1 MQPIYAD
8 GMTTETPTVPS
19 SRRPKGDKR
28 ERTKAK
34 LLQAAME
41 LIREKGFERTTLSE
55 VAERAGV
62 TTGSIYGNFRNRE
75 ELFMAV
81 AEIKGAPITPR
92 TWPGMSFADLMD
104 AMAEAVIAAI
114 SQRRSA
120 ILGALS
126 FHAYT
131 LTHEELGGRVRDA
144 TAEVYRE
151 AAASLALFP
160 ASDLPMAPDILVPV
174 LHALTD
180 GLLLQRFLT
189 PQLVPDEAIRAAFA
203 ALARA
208 RADESGSAGTQRLS
222 LPLPD
227 QK

>member
-1 MQPIYAD
+1 
-8 GMTTETPTVPS
+8 MTSEAPTLSPR
-19 SRRPKGDKR
+19 RRPKGDKR

-41 LIREKGFERTTLSE
+41 LIREKGFEKTTLAE

-62 TTGSIYGNFRNRE
+62 TTGSIYGNFRNRD

-81 AEIKGAPITPR
+81 AEIKGAPIAPR
-92 TWPGMSFADLMD
+92 IWPGMSFADLMG

-114 SQRRSA
+114 PQRRSA

-131 LTHEELGGRVRDA
+131 LSHEELRARVLEA
-144 TAEVYRE
+144 TVEIYRE
-151 AAASLALFP
+151 ASASLALFP
-160 ASDLPMAPDILVPV
+160 PDDLPMAPDILVPV

-189 PQLVPDEAIRAAFA
+189 PELVPDEAIHAAFA
-203 ALARA
+203 AMARG
-208 RADESGSAGTQRLS
+208 RSGPG
-222 LPLPD
+222 
-227 QK
+227 

>member
-1 MQPIYAD
+1 MTSEAPII
-8 GMTTETPTVPS
+8 S
-19 SRRPKGDKR
+19 SRRRPKGDKR

-41 LIREKGFERTTLSE
+41 LIREKGFEKTTLAE

-62 TTGSIYGNFRNRE
+62 TTGSIYGNFRNRD

-81 AEIKGAPITPR
+81 AEIKGAPIAPR
-92 TWPGMSFADLMD
+92 IWPGMSFADLMG

-114 SQRRSA
+114 PQRRSA

-131 LTHEELGGRVRDA
+131 LTHEELHARVLEA
-144 TAEVYRE
+144 TLEIYRG
-151 AAASLALFP
+151 ASASLALFP
-160 ASDLPMAPDILVPV
+160 SGELPMAPDLLVPV

-189 PQLVPDEAIRAAFA
+189 PELVPDEAIHAAFA
-203 ALARA
+203 ALARG
-208 RADESGSAGTQRLS
+208 RSNDAG
-222 LPLPD
+222 
-227 QK
+227 

>member
-1 MQPIYAD
+1 MQSNYAV
-8 GMTTETPTVPS
+8 GMTSKAPTIS
-19 SRRPKGDKR
+19 SRRRPKGDKR

-41 LIREKGFERTTLSE
+41 LIREKGFERTSLTE

-81 AEIKGAPITPR
+81 AEIKAAPIAPHI
-92 TWPGMSFADLMD
+92 WPGMSFADLMGS
-104 AMAEAVIAAI
+104 MSEAVITAI
-114 SQRRSA
+114 PQRRSA

-131 LTHEELGGRVRDA
+131 LTHEELRARVLEA
-144 TAEVYRE
+144 TAETYGGFS
-151 AAASLALFP
+151 ASFALFP
-160 ASDLPMAPDILVPV
+160 REDLPMKPDLLVPV

-180 GLLLQRFLT
+180 GLLLQR
-189 PQLVPDEAIRAAFA
+189 
-203 ALARA
+203 
-208 RADESGSAGTQRLS
+208 RLG
-222 LPLPD
+222 
-227 QK
+227 

>member
-1 MQPIYAD
+1 MQSNYAA
-8 GMTTETPTVPS
+8 GMTSEAPTIS
-19 SRRPKGDKR
+19 SRRRPKGDKR

-41 LIREKGFERTTLSE
+41 LIREKGFERTSLTE

-81 AEIKGAPITPR
+81 AEIKGAPIAPR
-92 TWPGMSFADLMD
+92 MWPGMSFADLM
-104 AMAEAVIAAI
+104 ASMGEAVILAI
-114 SQRRSA
+114 PQRRGA

-131 LTHEELGGRVRDA
+131 LTHEDLHARVLEA
-144 TAEVYRE
+144 TAEIYRGFS
-151 AAASLALFP
+151 ASLALFP
-160 ASDLPMAPDILVPV
+160 REDLPTTPDLLVPV

-189 PQLVPDEAIRAAFA
+189 PELVPDEAIRAAFA

-208 RADESGSAGTQRLS
+208 RSNNTG
-222 LPLPD
+222 
-227 QK
+227 

>member
-1 MQPIYAD
+1 
-8 GMTTETPTVPS
+8 MTSQAPTIPS
-19 SRRPKGDKR
+19 LRRLKGDKR

-34 LLQAAME
+34 LLQTAME
-41 LIREKGFERTTLSE
+41 LIREKGFERTTLTE

-62 TTGSIYGNFRNRE
+62 TTGSIYGNFKNRE

-81 AEIKGAPITPR
+81 AEIKGAAIAPR
-92 TWPGMSFADLMD
+92 TWPGMSFADLMG

-114 SQRRSA
+114 PQRRSA

-126 FHAYT
+126 FHSYT
-131 LTHEELGGRVRDA
+131 LTHEELHTRVRAA
-144 TAEVYRE
+144 TVEVYRE
-151 AAASLALFP
+151 ASASLALLP
-160 ASDLPMAPDILVPV
+160 QEDLPMAPDILVPV

-189 PQLVPDEAIRAAFA
+189 PELVPDEAFHSAFA

-208 RADESGSAGTQRLS
+208 RPPTIA
-222 LPLPD
+222 
-227 QK
+227 KV

>member
-1 MQPIYAD
+1 
-8 GMTTETPTVPS
+8 MTFEAPATS
-19 SRRPKGDKR
+19 SRRRPKGDKR

-41 LIREKGFERTTLSE
+41 LIREKGFEKTTLAG

-62 TTGSIYGNFRNRE
+62 TTGSIYGNFRNRD

-81 AEIKGAPITPR
+81 AEIKAAPIAPHI
-92 TWPGMSFADLMD
+92 WPGMSFADLMGS
-104 AMAEAVIAAI
+104 MSEAVITAI
-114 SQRRSA
+114 PQRRSA

-131 LTHEELGGRVRDA
+131 LTHEELRARVLEA
-144 TAEVYRE
+144 TAEIYGGFS
-151 AAASLALFP
+151 ASFALFP
-160 ASDLPMAPDILVPV
+160 REALPMKPDLLVPV

-189 PQLVPDEAIRAAFA
+189 PELVPDEAIHAAFA
-203 ALARA
+203 ALACGQS
-208 RADESGSAGTQRLS
+208 DGAG
-222 LPLPD
+222 
-227 QK
+227 